1 MNIGGASTLN
11 EQLWVSIVGFPSR
24 RLGTETFTPLRSAL
38 ALERAAPCRL
48 AWSIP
53 TWTRSMRPRSSSG
66 GKFEE
71 ISTSGLVGVPNAD
84 CSLHASRLSIASGST
99 RKRRST
105 ITTRTATG
113 LLHRP
118 LVALEPL
125 KFLLLTSRV
134 GGGSGGTGL
143 SASGVGTLAA
153 R

>member
-1 MNIGGASTLN
+1 MSIGGDSTLS
-11 EQLWVSIVGFPSR
+11 EQLWVSSVGLPSR
-24 RLGTETFTPLRSAL
+24 RLGTETLTSFKSAF
-38 ALERAAPCRL
+38 ALYRTAPCRL
-48 AWSIP
+48 AWSIV

-105 ITTRTATG
+105 TTTRTTTSF
-113 LLHRP
+113 LHRP

-125 KFLLLTSRV
+125 EFLLLTSRV

-153 R
+153 